1 MSRVNHRPARRYPP
15 GMRPLSLW
23 RHEVRRAGWAALL
36 PPLVVAV
43 GLGAV
48 AVDGATRLDQPDSA
62 TALVLHSL
70 LEVALPLAAGMV
82 AANLVGRDPA
92 IELQLTL
99 PTPYRSTILRRLV
112 VTVGWVAVIALTVAT
127 FMVAGGWWHRWPE
140 AHPALAGQLTWLAPT
155 LCLCGLG
162 LLAGALSGSP
172 AVASIVVAT
181 LWVFEYA
188 AVGPLQEHRWS
199 RLLYLFATTRGTL
212 DRDWTANRLTL
223 VAAGVAMT
231 AAGWLLLRRP
241 SRLLTKEAE

>member
-1 MSRVNHRPARRYPP
+1 
-15 GMRPLSLW
+15 MRPLSLW
-23 RHEVRRAGWAALL
+23 HHEVRRAGWTALL
-36 PPLVVAV
+36 APLLAAV
-43 GLGAV
+43 GLAAV
-48 AVDGATRLDQPDSA
+48 AADGAIRLDQPDNI
-62 TALVLHSL
+62 TALVLHSM

-112 VTVGWVAVIALTVAT
+112 VTAGWVAVIALATAT
-127 FMVAGGWWHRWPE
+127 FMVASGWWHRWPE

-172 AVASIVVAT
+172 AVASVVVAS

-188 AVGPLQEHRWS
+188 AAGLLQEHRWS
-199 RLLYLFATTRGTL
+199 RLLYLFATTRGEV
-212 DRDWTANRLTL
+212 DRDWAANRLTL